1 MEGRELA
8 SWGSLVAVIIMEVAV
23 VGKTLVLELEP

>member
-8 SWGSLVAVIIMEVAV
+8 SWGSRVTVTIMEVVV